1 MIFKIPNLSLVVLV
15 GASGSGKSS
24 FARKHF
30 LPTEIVSSDVCRG
43 LVSDDENSQAATP
56 AAFELLHFTIEQRLK
71 LGRLTVVDATNVQG
85 PSRKKLVELA
95 RKYHAIPVAIAFKL
109 PAEIC
114 LARNAQRPDR
124 QFGPHVVR
132 NQTND
137 LFRSLGSLRKEG
149 FRSVSILGRVED
161 IDDFTIVREPLWND
175 QRQLNGP
182 FDIIGDIHGCFDE
195 LQSLLG
201 LLGYDPETG
210 EPPAGRTAIFLGDL
224 VDRGPKSPE
233 VLHLVMSMQRA
244 GHALCVPGN
253 HDIKLMRYLKGG
265 DIKLTHGLDLTIE
278 QLSHEPESFR
288 QEVANWIDS
297 LVSHYVLDQGK
308 LVVAHAGMLES
319 MQGRGSG
326 RVREFALYGETTGE
340 TDEFGLPVRYAWAQ
354 DYRGAAA
361 VVYGHTPVPEPE
373 WLNNTLCLDTGCVFG
388 GKLSAL
394 RYPEREIVSVVAEET
409 YAIPARPLV
418 VSELSSQHEMD
429 DVLDIG
435 DVRRRMHLSTALAG
449 VVVIAEENATAALEV
464 MSRFAANPKWLVYL
478 PPTMSPSET
487 SAREGFL
494 EYPTEAFDYFRNQ
507 GIERV
512 VAEEKHMGSRAVVI
526 VGRDEDVIRR
536 RFGIVD
542 EGIGTILTRTGRRFF
557 EGADLEQ
564 ALLQRLVSAADRS
577 GLWEQLTTDWLVIDA
592 ELMPWSAKAQ
602 QLIRTTYAPVG
613 VSGVAAFGALG
624 ELLVGAKTVLPDNE
638 ELAHLA
644 FRAEAR
650 RQGIHDYVCA
660 YERYC
665 WPVRGLEDYKL
676 APFHILASEGAV
688 HHEKDHEWHMSA
700 LHRLCQEDP
709 GVLRATPYRIV
720 DLVHDTS
727 VESVTNWWLELTGE
741 GGEGMVVK
749 PYDFTVKQPKALVQP
764 ALKCRGPE
772 YLRIIYGPEYRLPE
786 NLGRLRTRGL
796 ARKRALARREFAL
809 GIEALTRFVA
819 KEPLRR
825 VHECVFGILAL
836 ESEPVDPRL

>member
-1 MIFKIPNLSLVVLV
+1 MTFKIPNLSLVVLV

-71 LGRLTVVDATNVQG
+71 LGRLTVVDATNVQA
-85 PSRKKLVELA
+85 PSRKKLIELA

-137 LFRSLGSLRKEG
+137 LLRTLSSLRKEG
-149 FRSVSILGRVED
+149 FRNVSILDRVDE
-161 IDDFTIVREPLWND
+161 IDAFAIVREPLWND
-175 QRQLNGP
+175 RRDLSGP
-182 FDIIGDIHGCFDE
+182 FDIIGDVHGCFNE

-201 LLGYDPETG
+201 QLGYDPETG
-210 EPPAGRTAIFLGDL
+210 QPPHGRTAVFLGDF

-233 VLHLVMSMQRA
+233 VLRLVMAMHQA

-253 HDIKLMRYLKGG
+253 HDVKLMRLLKGG

-278 QLSHEPESFR
+278 QLSHETEGFR
-288 QEVANWIDS
+288 QETANWIDS
-297 LVSHYVLDQGK
+297 LVSHYVLDGGK
-308 LVVAHAGMLES
+308 LVVAHAGMPES

-354 DYRGAAA
+354 DYRGPAV
-361 VVYGHTPVPEPE
+361 VVYGHTPVPEAE

-394 RYPEREIVSVVAEET
+394 RYPEREIVSVPAFDT
-409 YAIPARPLV
+409 YAISARPLV
-418 VSELSSQHEMD
+418 AAELSSQLATD
-429 DVLDIG
+429 DVLDIA
-435 DVRRRMHLSTALAG
+435 DVRRRMHLSTGLAG
-449 VVVIAEENATAALEV
+449 TVVIAEENA
-464 MSRFAANPKWLVYL
+464 KWLVYL

-487 SAREGFL
+487 SNREDLL

-507 GIERV
+507 GIAQV

-526 VGRDEDVIRR
+526 LGRDEDVIRK
-536 RFGIVD
+536 RFGVVN

-557 EGADLEQ
+557 EDSGIE
-564 ALLQRLVSAADRS
+564 QRLLHRIVQAADRS
-577 GLWEQLTTDWLVIDA
+577 GLWDQLATDWLVIDA

-602 QLIRTTYAPVG
+602 QLIGTTYAPVG
-613 VSGVAAFGALG
+613 TSGVAAFEALGAL
-624 ELLVGAKTVLPDNE
+624 LQNANKVLPDNE
-638 ELAHLA
+638 DLANLA
-644 FRAEAR
+644 ARADI
-650 RQGIHDYVCA
+650 RQRGIHDYVLA
-660 YERYC
+660 YQRYC
-665 WPVRGLEDYKL
+665 WPVEKLEDYKL
-676 APFHILASEGAV
+676 APFHVLASEGAI
-688 HHEKDHEWHMSA
+688 HHERDHEWHMST

-709 GVLRATPYRIV
+709 AVLRATPYRVV
-720 DLVHDTS
+720 DLAHDIS
-727 VESVTNWWLELTGE
+727 VESATNWWHELTE
-741 GGEGMVVK
+741 AGGEGMVVK
-749 PYDFTVKQPKALVQP
+749 PFGFTVKHPKALVQP

-772 YLRIIYGPEYRLPE
+772 YLRIIYGPEYRMSE
-786 NLGRLRTRGL
+786 NLLRLRTRSL
-796 ARKRALARREFAL
+796 ARKRTLARREFAL

-819 KEPLRR
+819 REPLRR
-825 VHECVFGILAL
+825 IHECVFGILAL
-836 ESEPVDPRL
+836 ESEPIDPRL